1 MRRRPPAPPRPSAS
15 RQQPPERSAGN
26 SNNKKSQIAAAF
38 NYASVAVMA
47 AIFVLGI
54 GLGIAFSST
63 ANFGPENIASREA
76 IDRSVPNAE
85 ICAQFGASAIT
96 MDLRAFLTL
105 NPFNVYVSQPLM
117 QPGCVL
123 RSSNWSILEQRDLVS
138 SDDVRDCRKRLNT
151 FGFTGDLNN
160 PSEDHKV
167 DCVYQNDAARNL
179 FLDQPGF
186 GTPKTPRA
194 VDRF

>member
-1 MRRRPPAPPRPSAS
+1 MDKPSNKSPLAS
-15 RQQPPERSAGN
+15 
-26 SNNKKSQIAAAF
+26 AF

-47 AIFVLGI
+47 AIFILGI

-76 IDRSVPNAE
+76 IDRSAPNPE

-96 MDLRAFLTL
+96 MDLRAFVTL
-105 NPFNVYVSQPLM
+105 NPFNVYVSQPAM

-123 RSSNWSILEQRDLVS
+123 RSSNWSILEKQNIVS
-138 SDDVRDCRKRLNT
+138 SDDVRDCRQRLNT
-151 FGFTGDLNN
+151 FGFTGDLNRPN
-160 PSEDHKV
+160 EKPKV

-179 FLDQPGF
+179 FLNQPNF
-186 GTPKTPRA
+186 GTPATPRESE
-194 VDRF
+194 RF

>member
-1 MRRRPPAPPRPSAS
+1 MRRRPPAPPRSSAS
-15 RQQPPERSAGN
+15 RQPAERPTGN
-26 SNNKKSQIAAAF
+26 TNKKSQIAAAF

-76 IDRSVPNAE
+76 IDRSVPNPE
-85 ICAQFGASAIT
+85 ICAQYGASAIT

-138 SDDVRDCRKRLNT
+138 SDDVRDCRRRLNT
-151 FGFTGDLNN
+151 FGFTGDLNRPN
-160 PSEDHKV
+160 DTDHV

-179 FLDQPGF
+179 FLNQPGF
-186 GTPKTPRA
+186 GTPQAPAA
-194 VDRF
+194 VERF

>member
-1 MRRRPPAPPRPSAS
+1 M
-15 RQQPPERSAGN
+15 
-26 SNNKKSQIAAAF
+26 SNNNGKKSQIAAAF
-38 NYASVAVMA
+38 SYASVAVMA

-63 ANFGPENIASREA
+63 ANFGTENIASREA
-76 IDRSVPNAE
+76 IDRSVPNPE

-96 MDLRAFLTL
+96 MDLRAFVTL

-123 RSSNWSILEQRDLVS
+123 RSSNWSILEQRDLVT

-151 FGFTGDLNN
+151 FGFTGDLERPN
-160 PSEDHKV
+160 EAHKV

-179 FLDQPGF
+179 FLNQPGF
-186 GTPKTPRA
+186 GAPSNPSA
-194 VDRF
+194 VERF

>member
-1 MRRRPPAPPRPSAS
+1 MRRRPPVPPRPSSAS
-15 RQQPPERSAGN
+15 RQPAERPTGN
-26 SNNKKSQIAAAF
+26 PNKKSQIAAAF

-76 IDRSVPNAE
+76 IDRSVPNPE
-85 ICAQFGASAIT
+85 ICAQYGASAIT
-96 MDLRAFLTL
+96 MDMRAFLTL
-105 NPFNVYVSQPLM
+105 NPFNVYISQPMM

-123 RSSNWSILEQRDLVS
+123 RSSNWSILEQRDLVT

-151 FGFTGDLNN
+151 FGFTGDLERPND
-160 PSEDHKV
+160 SHKV
-167 DCVYQNDAARNL
+167 DCIYQNDAARNL
-179 FLDQPGF
+179 FLNQPGF
-186 GTPKTPRA
+186 GTQTPAA